1 MLVVALT
8 GGIGSGKS
16 TVGQIFAQLGAIV
29 IDSDQL
35 ARDVME
41 RGSIGFNEVVAK
53 FGDEILKNGEIDR
66 QILASLVF
74 RDPAKRSELEQIT
87 HPLIRKAFT
96 KVVSSAL
103 PDSIVI
109 NQIPLLVESNHDYK
123 FDHIITVSASES
135 IRSER
140 LIKRGLTN
148 EQIKQRM
155 QAQATDQMREDIA
168 DSVIVNEKSEQEV
181 TDQVEK
187 IWEQLLS
194 KNVDKLCGQ

>member
-16 TVGQIFAQLGAIV
+16 TVGQIFAQLGATV

-35 ARDVME
+35 ARDVIE

-66 QILASLVF
+66 QILASLIF
-74 RDPAKRSELEQIT
+74 KDPAKRSELEQIT
-87 HPLIRKAFT
+87 HPLIRKAFA

-148 EQIKQRM
+148 DQIKQRLG
-155 QAQATDQMREDIA
+155 AQATDQMREDIA
-168 DSVIVNEKSEQEV
+168 DSVIINEKNEQEL

-194 KNVDKLCGQ
+194 KNVGK

>member
-29 IDSDQL
+29 VDSDQL
-35 ARDVME
+35 ARDVLE

-66 QILASLVF
+66 QLLGSIVF
-74 RDPAKRSELEQIT
+74 KDPTKRSELEQIT
-87 HPLIRKAFT
+87 HPLIRKAFAEVIARST
-96 KVVSSAL
+96 SN
-103 PDSIVI
+103 SIVI

-123 FDHIITVSASES
+123 FDHVITVSASED
-135 IRSER
+135 IRAQR
-140 LIKRGLTN
+140 LLKRGLTGV
-148 EQIKQRM
+148 QIRERM
-155 QAQATDQMREDIA
+155 QAQATDQMREGIA
-168 DSVIVNEKSEQEV
+168 DSVIVNEKSQQEI

-187 IWEQLLS
+187 IWELLLL
-194 KNVDKLCGQ
+194 KNVSK

>member
-35 ARDVME
+35 ARDVIE

-53 FGDEILKNGEIDR
+53 FGDGILKNGEIDR
-66 QILASLVF
+66 QILASLIF
-74 RDPAKRSELEQIT
+74 KDPAKRSELEQIT
-87 HPLIRKAFT
+87 HPLIRKAFA
-96 KVVSSAL
+96 KVVSSAS

-148 EQIKQRM
+148 DQIKQRM
-155 QAQATDQMREDIA
+155 GAQATDQMREAIA
-168 DSVIVNEKSEQEV
+168 DSVIVNEKNEQEL

-194 KNVDKLCGQ
+194 KNVGK

>member
-16 TVGQIFAQLGAIV
+16 TVGEIFAQLGAIV

-35 ARDVME
+35 ARDVIE

-66 QILASLVF
+66 QILASLIF
-74 RDPAKRSELEQIT
+74 KDPAKRSELEQIT
-87 HPLIRKAFT
+87 HPLIRRAFA
-96 KVVSSAL
+96 KMVSSAS

-148 EQIKQRM
+148 DQIKQRM
-155 QAQATDQMREDIA
+155 GAQATDQMREAIA
-168 DSVIVNEKSEQEV
+168 DSVIVNEKNEQEL

-194 KNVDKLCGQ
+194 KNVGK

>member
-16 TVGQIFAQLGAIV
+16 TVGQIFAQLGATV

-35 ARDVME
+35 ARDVIE
-41 RGSIGFNEVVAK
+41 RGSIGFNEIVAK

-66 QILASLVF
+66 QILASLIF
-74 RDPAKRSELEQIT
+74 KDPAKRSELEQIT
-87 HPLIRKAFT
+87 HPLIRKAFA

-155 QAQATDQMREDIA
+155 QAQATDQIRESIA
-168 DSVIVNEKSEQEV
+168 DSVIVNEKSEQET

-187 IWEQLLS
+187 IWELLLL
-194 KNVDKLCGQ
+194 KNVSK

>member
-16 TVGQIFAQLGAIV
+16 TVGEIFAQLGAIV

-35 ARDVME
+35 ARDVIE

-53 FGDEILKNGEIDR
+53 FGDGVLKNGEIDR
-66 QILASLVF
+66 QILASLIF
-74 RDPAKRSELEQIT
+74 KDPAKRSELEQIT
-87 HPLIRKAFT
+87 HPLIRKAFA
-96 KVVSSAL
+96 KVVSSAS

-109 NQIPLLVESNHDYK
+109 NQIPLLVESSHDYK

-148 EQIKQRM
+148 DQIKQRM
-155 QAQATDQMREDIA
+155 GAQATDQMREAIA
-168 DSVIVNEKSEQEV
+168 DSVIVNEKNEQEL

-194 KNVDKLCGQ
+194 KNVGK

>member
-35 ARDVME
+35 SRDVIE

-66 QILASLVF
+66 HILASLVF
-74 RDPAKRSELEQIT
+74 KDSIKRSELEQIT
-87 HPLIRKAFT
+87 HPLIRKAFA
-96 KVVSSAL
+96 KVVSSAS
-103 PDSIVI
+103 PDSIII

-123 FDHIITVSASES
+123 FDHIITISAPES
-135 IRSER
+135 IRTER

-148 EQIKQRM
+148 EQIKQRL
-155 QAQATDQMREDIA
+155 QAQATDQMRENIA
-168 DSVIVNEKSEQEV
+168 DSVIFNEKSEQEL

-187 IWEQLLS
+187 IWEQLLL
-194 KNVDKLCGQ
+194 KNVSK

>member
-35 ARDVME
+35 ARDVIE

-66 QILASLVF
+66 QILASLIF
-74 RDPAKRSELEQIT
+74 KDPAKRSELEQIT
-87 HPLIRKAFT
+87 HPLIRRAFA
-96 KVVSSAL
+96 KMVSSAS

-148 EQIKQRM
+148 DQIKQRLG
-155 QAQATDQMREDIA
+155 AQATDQMREDIA
-168 DSVIVNEKSEQEV
+168 DSVIINEKNEQEL

-194 KNVDKLCGQ
+194 KNVGK

>member
-16 TVGQIFAQLGAIV
+16 TVGQIFAQLGATV

-35 ARDVME
+35 ARDVIE

-66 QILASLVF
+66 QILASLIF
-74 RDPAKRSELEQIT
+74 KDSAKRSELEQIT
-87 HPLIRKAFT
+87 HPLIRKAFA
-96 KVVSSAL
+96 KVVSNAS

-148 EQIKQRM
+148 DQIKQRM
-155 QAQATDQMREDIA
+155 GAQATDQMREDIA
-168 DSVIVNEKSEQEV
+168 DSVIVNEKNEQEL

-194 KNVDKLCGQ
+194 KNVGK

>member
-1 MLVVALT
+1 MLIVALT

-16 TVGQIFAQLGAIV
+16 TVGQIFAQLGATV

-74 RDPAKRSELEQIT
+74 KDPTKRAELEQIT

-96 KVVSSAL
+96 KVVSTAS

-135 IRSER
+135 IRTDR

-155 QAQATDQMREDIA
+155 QAQATDQMREGIA
-168 DSVIVNEKSEQEV
+168 DSVIVNEKSEQEI

-187 IWEQLLS
+187 IWEQLSS
-194 KNVDKLCGQ
+194 KNVGK

>member
-1 MLVVALT
+1 MLIVALT

-16 TVGQIFAQLGAIV
+16 TVGQIFAQLGATV

-35 ARDVME
+35 ARDVLE
-41 RGSIGFNEVVAK
+41 RGSVGFNEVVAK
-53 FGDEILKNGEIDR
+53 FGDGILKSGEIDR

-74 RDPAKRSELEQIT
+74 KDATKRNELEQIT
-87 HPLIRKAFT
+87 HPLIRKAFA
-96 KVVSSAL
+96 KVISSAS

-109 NQIPLLVESNHDYK
+109 NQIPLLVESKHDYK

-155 QAQATDQMREDIA
+155 AAQATDQMREDIA
-168 DSVIVNEKSEQEV
+168 DSVIMNEKTEQKL

-187 IWEQLLS
+187 IWELLLS
-194 KNVDKLCGQ
+194 KNVGK

>member
-16 TVGQIFAQLGAIV
+16 TVGQIFAQLGATV

-35 ARDVME
+35 ARDVIE

-66 QILASLVF
+66 QILASLIF
-74 RDPAKRSELEQIT
+74 KDPAKRSELEQIT
-87 HPLIRKAFT
+87 HPLIRKAFA

-109 NQIPLLVESNHDYK
+109 NQIPLLVESSHDYK
-123 FDHIITVSASES
+123 FDQIITVSASES

-148 EQIKQRM
+148 DQIKQRM
-155 QAQATDQMREDIA
+155 GAQATDQMREAIA
-168 DSVIVNEKSEQEV
+168 DSVIVNEKNEQEL

-194 KNVDKLCGQ
+194 KNVGK

>member
-1 MLVVALT
+1 MLIVALT

-66 QILASLVF
+66 QILASLIF
-74 RDPAKRSELEQIT
+74 KDPAKRSELEQIT
-87 HPLIRKAFT
+87 HPLIRKAFA
-96 KVVSSAL
+96 KVVSSAS

-109 NQIPLLVESNHDYK
+109 NQIPLLVESSHDYK

-148 EQIKQRM
+148 DQIKQRM
-155 QAQATDQMREDIA
+155 GAQATDQMREAIA
-168 DSVIVNEKSEQEV
+168 DSVIVNEKNEQEL

-194 KNVDKLCGQ
+194 KNVGK

>member
-16 TVGQIFAQLGAIV
+16 TVGHIFEQLGAIV
-29 IDSDQL
+29 VDSDQL
-35 ARDVME
+35 ARDVLE

-66 QILASLVF
+66 QHLASLVF
-74 RDPAKRSELEQIT
+74 KDPIKRSELEQIT
-87 HPLIRKAFT
+87 HPLIRKAFA
-96 KVVSSAL
+96 KVVSSAS

-123 FDHIITVSASES
+123 FDHVITVSASES

-140 LIKRGLTN
+140 LIKRGLTKG
-148 EQIKQRM
+148 QIEQRM
-155 QAQATDQMREDIA
+155 GAQVTDQMREAIA
-168 DSVIVNEKSEQEV
+168 DSVIVNHKNEQEL
-181 TDQVEK
+181 TGQVEK
-187 IWEQLLS
+187 IWELLLS
-194 KNVDKLCGQ
+194 KNVGK

>member
-16 TVGQIFAQLGAIV
+16 TVGQIFAQLGATV

-35 ARDVME
+35 ARDVIE

-66 QILASLVF
+66 QILASLIF
-74 RDPAKRSELEQIT
+74 KDPAKRSELEQIT
-87 HPLIRKAFT
+87 HPLIRKAFA
-96 KVVSSAL
+96 KLVSSAS
-103 PDSIVI
+103 PDSIII

-155 QAQATDQMREDIA
+155 QAQATDQMRENIA
-168 DSVIVNEKSEQEV
+168 DSVIVNEKSEQEI

-194 KNVDKLCGQ
+194 KNVGK

>member
-35 ARDVME
+35 ARDVIE

-66 QILASLVF
+66 QILASLIF
-74 RDPAKRSELEQIT
+74 KDPAKRSELEQIT
-87 HPLIRKAFT
+87 HPLIRKAFA

-168 DSVIVNEKSEQEV
+168 DSVIVNEKSEQEI

-187 IWEQLLS
+187 IWEQLLA
-194 KNVDKLCGQ
+194 KNVGK

>member
-35 ARDVME
+35 ARDVIE

-66 QILASLVF
+66 QILASLIF
-74 RDPAKRSELEQIT
+74 KDPAKRSELEQIT
-87 HPLIRKAFT
+87 HPLIRKAFA
-96 KVVSSAL
+96 KMVSNAS

-148 EQIKQRM
+148 DQIKQRLG
-155 QAQATDQMREDIA
+155 AQATDQMRENIA
-168 DSVIVNEKSEQEV
+168 DSVIINEKNEQEL

-194 KNVDKLCGQ
+194 KNVGK

>member
-35 ARDVME
+35 ARDVIE

-66 QILASLVF
+66 QILASLIF
-74 RDPAKRSELEQIT
+74 KDPAKRSELEQIT
-87 HPLIRKAFT
+87 HPLIRKAFA
-96 KVVSSAL
+96 KMVSSAS

-148 EQIKQRM
+148 DQIKQRLG
-155 QAQATDQMREDIA
+155 AQATDQMREDIA
-168 DSVIVNEKSEQEV
+168 DSVIINEKNEQEL

-194 KNVDKLCGQ
+194 KNVGK

>member
-1 MLVVALT
+1 M
-8 GGIGSGKS
+8 
-16 TVGQIFAQLGAIV
+16 
-29 IDSDQL
+29 
-35 ARDVME
+35 
-41 RGSIGFNEVVAK
+41 
-53 FGDEILKNGEIDR
+53 
-66 QILASLVF
+66 
-74 RDPAKRSELEQIT
+74 
-87 HPLIRKAFT
+87 
-96 KVVSSAL
+96 VSSAL

-168 DSVIVNEKSEQEV
+168 DSVIVNEKSEQEI

-194 KNVDKLCGQ
+194 KNVGK

>member
-16 TVGQIFAQLGAIV
+16 TVGEIFAQLGAIV

-35 ARDVME
+35 ARDVIE

-66 QILASLVF
+66 QILASLIF
-74 RDPAKRSELEQIT
+74 KDPAKRSELEQIT
-87 HPLIRKAFT
+87 HPLIRRAFA
-96 KVVSSAL
+96 KVVSSAS

-148 EQIKQRM
+148 DQIKQRM
-155 QAQATDQMREDIA
+155 GAQATDQMREAIA
-168 DSVIVNEKSEQEV
+168 DSVIVNEKNEQEL

-194 KNVDKLCGQ
+194 KNVGK